1 MYANVILVVVLKH
14 IVILAVDIQVVA
26 HADIVVFPHVVLL
39 KKNMD

>member
-26 HADIVVFPHVVLL
+26 HADIVVLLHVVLL